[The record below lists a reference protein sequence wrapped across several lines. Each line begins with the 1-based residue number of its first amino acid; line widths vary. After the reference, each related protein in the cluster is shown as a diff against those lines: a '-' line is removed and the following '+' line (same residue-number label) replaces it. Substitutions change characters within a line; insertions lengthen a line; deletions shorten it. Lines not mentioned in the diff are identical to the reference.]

1 MMKLRL
7 KWIVIAA
14 AVLALGAGGFHTWQ
28 TRKQQKQLIDAQQA
42 SQKDRPSVQL
52 AATDVV
58 TAQTLLLSQGL
69 PISGQ
74 TKAVNAAFVKARVA
88 GELQELQV
96 REGDFVQAGQIIARV
111 DSTEYTARLRQ
122 AQQQAQAAKAQVD
135 IAQRSFDNNR
145 ALVDKGFISTTAL
158 DASASNLAAAQA
170 SFSAAQSGADVLQK
184 AVEDTVLRAPIAGQ
198 VAQRLAQNGERVAVD
213 ARVVEIVDVR
223 RLELEATVAV
233 AEAMQVRVGQSAQL
247 NFEGAPQSV
256 AARVVRINPSA
267 TPGSR
272 AVMVYLA
279 ITGNEALRQGLY
291 AQGLL
296 ATGSVSA
303 LALPLSAVRTDK
315 PVPYV
320 QMLDGDRVR
329 HVPVVMGARGELH
342 QQTMVEVSGLAAGA
356 QVLTGGVGPMLAD
369 TLVSTNGGAK

>member
-1 MMKLRL
+1 MKLRL

-14 AVLALGAGGFHTWQ
+14 CVVALGAGGFHTWQ
-28 TRKQQKQLIDAQQA
+28 TRKQQKLLIDAQQA
-42 SQKDRPSVQL
+42 AQKDRASVQL

-58 TAQTLLLSQGL
+58 TVQTLVLSQGL

-88 GELQELQV
+88 GELQGLQV
-96 REGDFVQAGQIIARV
+96 REGDFVQAGQVLARV
-111 DSTEYTARLRQ
+111 DSTEYAARLRQ
-122 AQQQAQAAKAQVD
+122 SQQQAQAAKAQVD

-145 ALVDKGFISTTAL
+145 ALVDQGFISKTGL

-170 SFSAAQSGADVLQK
+170 SFSAAQAGAEVLQK

-198 VAQRLAQNGERVAVD
+198 VAQRLAQNGERVAID
-213 ARVVEIVDVR
+213 GRVVEIVDVR
-223 RLELEATVAV
+223 SLELEATVAV

-247 NFEGAPQSV
+247 SFEGAAQPV
-256 AARVVRINPSA
+256 AARVVRINPNA

-315 PVPYV
+315 PAPYV
-320 QMLDGDRVR
+320 QMLEGDRVR
-329 HVPVVMGARGELH
+329 HVPVVMGARGELN
-342 QQTMVEVSGLAAGA
+342 QQTMVEVSGLPAGA
-356 QVLTGGVGPMLAD
+356 QVLIGGVGPMQAD

>member
-14 AVLALGAGGFHTWQ
+14 AVVALGAGGFHTWQ
-28 TRKQQKQLIDAQQA
+28 TRKQQKLLIDAQQA
-42 SQKDRPSVQL
+42 SQKDRASVQL

-58 TAQTLLLSQGL
+58 MVQTLLLSQGL

-88 GELQELQV
+88 GELQGLQV

-111 DSTEYTARLRQ
+111 DSTEYAARLRQ

-145 ALVDKGFISTTAL
+145 ALVDQGFISKTGL

-170 SFSAAQSGADVLQK
+170 SFSAAQSGAEVLQK
-184 AVEDTVLRAPIAGQ
+184 ALEDTVLRAPIAGQ
-198 VAQRLAQNGERVAVD
+198 VAQRLAQNGERVAID
-213 ARVVEIVDVR
+213 GRVVEIVDVR

-247 NFEGAPQSV
+247 SFEGAAQPV

-320 QMLDGDRVR
+320 QMLEGDRVR
-329 HVPVVMGARGELH
+329 HVPVVMGARGELN
-342 QQTMVEVSGLAAGA
+342 QQTMVEVSGLSAGA
-356 QVLTGGVGPMLAD
+356 QILLGGVGPMLAD
-369 TLVSTNGGAK
+369 TVVSLAAGAK

>member
-14 AVLALGAGGFHTWQ
+14 AVVALGAGGFHTWQ
-28 TRKQQKQLIDAQQA
+28 TRKQQKLLIDAQQA
-42 SQKDRPSVQL
+42 SQKDRASVQL

-58 TAQTLLLSQGL
+58 TVQTLVLSQGL

-88 GELQELQV
+88 GELQDLQV

-111 DSTEYTARLRQ
+111 DSTEYAARLRQ
-122 AQQQAQAAKAQVD
+122 SQQQAQAAKAQVD

-145 ALVDKGFISTTAL
+145 ALVDQGFISKTGL

-170 SFSAAQSGADVLQK
+170 SFSAAQSGAEVLQK

-198 VAQRLAQNGERVAVD
+198 VAQRLAQNGERVAID
-213 ARVVEIVDVR
+213 GRVVEIVDVR

-247 NFEGAPQSV
+247 SFEGAAQPV

-315 PVPYV
+315 PAPYV
-320 QMLDGDRVR
+320 QMLEGDRVR
-329 HVPVVMGARGELH
+329 HVPVVMGARGELN
-342 QQTMVEVSGLAAGA
+342 QQTMVEVSGLSAGA
-356 QVLTGGVGPMLAD
+356 QILIGGVGPMLAD
-369 TLVSTNGGAK
+369 TVVSLAAGAK

>member
-14 AVLALGAGGFHTWQ
+14 AVVALGAGGFHTWQ
-28 TRKQQKQLIDAQQA
+28 TRKQQKLLIDAQQA
-42 SQKDRPSVQL
+42 AQKDRASVQL

-58 TAQTLLLSQGL
+58 TVQTLVLSQGL

-88 GELQELQV
+88 GELQGLQV
-96 REGDFVQAGQIIARV
+96 REGDFVQAGQVLARV
-111 DSTEYTARLRQ
+111 DSTEYAARLRQ
-122 AQQQAQAAKAQVD
+122 SQQQAQAAKAQVD

-145 ALVDKGFISTTAL
+145 ALVDQGFISKTGL

-170 SFSAAQSGADVLQK
+170 SFSAAQSGAEVLQK
-184 AVEDTVLRAPIAGQ
+184 ALEDTVLRAPIAGQ
-198 VAQRLAQNGERVAVD
+198 VAQRLAQNGERVAID
-213 ARVVEIVDVR
+213 GRVVEIVDVR

-247 NFEGAPQSV
+247 SFEGAAQPV

-315 PVPYV
+315 PAPYV
-320 QMLDGDRVR
+320 QMLEGDRVR
-329 HVPVVMGARGELH
+329 HVPVVMGARGELN
-342 QQTMVEVSGLAAGA
+342 QQTMVEVSGLSAGA
-356 QVLTGGVGPMLAD
+356 QILIGGVGPMLAD
-369 TLVSTNGGAK
+369 TVVSLAAGAK

>member
-14 AVLALGAGGFHTWQ
+14 AMVALGAGGFHTWQ
-28 TRKQQKQLIDAQQA
+28 TRKQQKLLIDAQQA
-42 SQKDRPSVQL
+42 SQKDRASVQL

-58 TAQTLLLSQGL
+58 TVQTLLLSQGL

-88 GELQELQV
+88 GELQDLQV

-111 DSTEYTARLRQ
+111 DSTEYAARLRQ
-122 AQQQAQAAKAQVD
+122 SQQQAQAAKAQVD

-145 ALVDKGFISTTAL
+145 ALVDQGFISKTGL

-170 SFSAAQSGADVLQK
+170 SFSAAQSGAEVLQK

-198 VAQRLAQNGERVAVD
+198 VAQRLAQNGERVAID
-213 ARVVEIVDVR
+213 GRVVEIVDVR

-247 NFEGAPQSV
+247 SFEGAAQSV

-315 PVPYV
+315 PAPYV
-320 QMLDGDRVR
+320 QMLEGDRVR
-329 HVPVVMGARGELH
+329 HVPVVMGARGELN
-342 QQTMVEVSGLAAGA
+342 QQTMVEVSGLSAGA
-356 QVLTGGVGPMLAD
+356 QILIGGVGPMLAD
-369 TLVSTNGGAK
+369 TVVSLAAGAK

>member
-14 AVLALGAGGFHTWQ
+14 AVVALGAGGFHTWQ
-28 TRKQQKQLIDAQQA
+28 TRKQQKLLIDAQQA
-42 SQKDRPSVQL
+42 SQKDRASVQL

-58 TAQTLLLSQGL
+58 TVQTLVLSQGL

-88 GELQELQV
+88 GELQGLQV
-96 REGDFVQAGQIIARV
+96 REGDFVQAGQVLARV
-111 DSTEYTARLRQ
+111 DSTEYAARLRQ
-122 AQQQAQAAKAQVD
+122 SQQQAQAAKAQVD

-145 ALVDKGFISTTAL
+145 ALVDQGFISKTGL

-170 SFSAAQSGADVLQK
+170 SFSAAQSGAEVLQK

-198 VAQRLAQNGERVAVD
+198 VAQRLAQNGERVAID
-213 ARVVEIVDVR
+213 GRVVEIVDVR

-247 NFEGAPQSV
+247 SFEGAAQSV

-315 PVPYV
+315 PAPYV
-320 QMLDGDRVR
+320 QMLEGDRVR
-329 HVPVVMGARGELH
+329 HVPVVMGARGELN
-342 QQTMVEVSGLAAGA
+342 QQTMVEVSGLSAGA
-356 QVLTGGVGPMLAD
+356 QILIGGVGPMLAD
-369 TLVSTNGGAK
+369 TVVSLAASAK

>member
-1 MMKLRL
+1 MKLRL

-14 AVLALGAGGFHTWQ
+14 CLVALGAGGFHTWQ
-28 TRKQQKQLIDAQQA
+28 TRKQQKLLIDAQQA
-42 SQKDRPSVQL
+42 AQKDRASVQL

-58 TAQTLLLSQGL
+58 TVQTLVLSQGL

-88 GELQELQV
+88 GELQGLQV
-96 REGDFVQAGQIIARV
+96 REGDFVQAGQVLARV
-111 DSTEYTARLRQ
+111 DSTEYAARLRQ
-122 AQQQAQAAKAQVD
+122 SQQQAQAAKAQVD

-145 ALVDKGFISTTAL
+145 ALVDQGFISKTGL

-170 SFSAAQSGADVLQK
+170 SFSAAQAGAEVLQK

-198 VAQRLAQNGERVAVD
+198 VAQRLAQNGERVAID
-213 ARVVEIVDVR
+213 GRVVEIVDVR
-223 RLELEATVAV
+223 SLELEATVAV

-247 NFEGAPQSV
+247 SFEGAAQPV
-256 AARVVRINPSA
+256 AARVVRINPNA

-315 PVPYV
+315 PAPYV
-320 QMLDGDRVR
+320 QMLEGDRVR
-329 HVPVVMGARGELH
+329 HVPVVMGARGELN
-342 QQTMVEVSGLAAGA
+342 QQTMVEVSGLPAGA
-356 QVLTGGVGPMLAD
+356 QVLIGGVGPMQAD

>member
-1 MMKLRL
+1 MKLQL
-7 KWIVIAA
+7 KWIVVAA
-14 AVLALGAGGFHTWQ
+14 AVAALGAGGFHTWQ
-28 TRKQQKQLIDAQQA
+28 TRKQQKQLIEAQQA

-52 AATDVV
+52 AASDVV
-58 TAQTLLLSQGL
+58 TVQTLLLSQGL

-74 TKAVNAAFVKARVA
+74 TKAVNSAFVKARVA
-88 GELQELQV
+88 GELQDLQV

-111 DSTEYTARLRQ
+111 DSTEYLARLRQ
-122 AQQQAQAAKAQVD
+122 AQQQTQAAKAQVE

-145 ALVDKGFISTTAL
+145 ALVDQGFISKTAL

-184 AVEDTVLRAPIAGQ
+184 AVDDTVVRAPIAGQ

-213 ARVVEIVDVR
+213 GRVVEIVDVR

-247 NFEGAPQSV
+247 NFEGSAQPV
-256 AARVVRINPSA
+256 AARVVRINPST

-272 AVMVYLA
+272 AVLVYLA
-279 ITGNEALRQGLY
+279 ITGNETLRQGLY

-296 ATGSVSA
+296 ATGTVSA

-315 PVPYV
+315 PAPYV
-320 QMLDGDRVR
+320 QMLEGDRVR
-329 HVPVVMGARGELH
+329 HVPVVLGARGELN
-342 QQTMVEVSGLAAGA
+342 QQTMVEVSGLIAGT
-356 QVLTGGVGPMLAD
+356 QVLIGGVGPMLAD
-369 TLVSTNGGAK
+369 TVVSLAAGAK

>member
-1 MMKLRL
+1 MKLRL

-42 SQKDRPSVQL
+42 AQKDRPSVQL

-58 TAQTLLLSQGL
+58 TVQSLLLSQGL

-111 DSTEYTARLRQ
+111 DSTEYAARLRQ
-122 AQQQAQAAKAQVD
+122 AQQQAQAAKAQVE

-145 ALVDKGFISTTAL
+145 ALVEQGFISKTGL
-158 DASASNLAAAQA
+158 DTSASNLAAAQA
-170 SFSAAQSGADVLQK
+170 SFSAAQSGAEVLQK
-184 AVEDTVLRAPIAGQ
+184 ALEDTVLRAPIAGQ
-198 VAQRLAQNGERVAVD
+198 VAQRLAQNGERVGVD

-223 RLELEATVAV
+223 RLELEATVTV

-247 NFEGAPQSV
+247 SFEGAAQSV

-315 PVPYV
+315 PAPYV
-320 QMLDGDRVR
+320 QMLEGDRVR
-329 HVPVVMGARGELH
+329 HVPVTLGARGELN

-356 QVLTGGVGPMLAD
+356 QVLIGGVGPMLAD
-369 TLVSTNGGAK
+369 TVVNLAAGAK